1 MIVHFLFLVTTPL
14 HIVPAVL
21 LTTDVLYINSTE
33 DPYSILTCTAYGNP
47 LPDVTW
53 LITYDN
59 ESQILLPI
67 GEDVNITD
75 TQVVTEIDQFT
86 IESLVSVLIIC
97 DTADITEV
105 WCSASN
111 DVCPTDA
118 IGYQRAKFDVEGNF
132 SVEVF
137 FEEVGRHTCNYSITP
152 H

>member
-1 MIVHFLFLVTTPL
+1 M
-14 HIVPAVL
+14 PAVL
-21 LTTDVLYINSTE
+21 LTTDVLYINNTE

-47 LPDVTW
+47 LPDITW
-53 LITYDN
+53 LITYN
-59 ESQILLPI
+59 ESQSLLPI
-67 GEDVNITD
+67 GEDFNITN
-75 TQVVTEIDQFT
+75 TQIVTEIEQFN

-118 IGYQRAKFDVEGNF
+118 IGYQRAMFDVEGNF

-137 FEEVGRHTCNYSITP
+137 FEEVGRRNYTRDPWDQHLFRLVKVSD
-152 H
+152 